1 MKAIE
6 FETTFEK
13 NGCIYIPKTL
23 QHTYGKF
30 AKFVILLPEDGESK
44 RKKRRPGSAKGIL
57 QVLEEDNAHLDDFKE
72 YMP

>member
-1 MKAIE
+1 M
-6 FETTFEK
+6 
-13 NGCIYIPKTL
+13 YSV
-23 QHTYGKF
+23 TYVTNCRPFDEISFSCTDGKF